1 MFKRTALLCVLVLLL
16 TAAFSSVAFATA
28 PYASIIAYNEL
39 ISNQG
44 GDGYKSQPNVS
55 TLGVLDIIN
64 MTPWN
69 ISLGTKPAPMLP
81 GMTTLPWAPFWLAGF
96 NNAPQTGNFG
106 GGFAFHSFQV
116 PLNNL
121 NNAWQLKNKLSGFSQ
136 PIFYDSIPLVFNSST
151 PTQTS
156 NTVALNFIATSTSGF
171 DVSYESGIYNY
182 PATAISF
189 GDGANNYG
197 WASNDTMIYSAVSW
211 KNTTHFLTIQGL
223 GTSANNWKPIVKNLG
238 GSVAHTGVGSSVPGS
253 TVQGPPLLNVSGL
266 AYKNFSAVAGDNLG
280 FDLVVIIQ
288 AGGYTDMQLI
298 FLAVP
303 TSNDAFLNGL

>member
-1 MFKRTALLCVLVLLL
+1 MAMFKRTALLCVLVLLL

-44 GDGYKSQPNVS
+44 GGGYRSQPNVS

-69 ISLGTKPAPMLP
+69 ISLGTPGAPMLQ
-81 GMTTLPWAPFWLAGF
+81 GMTTLNPSWTPFWLAGF
-96 NNAPQTGNFG
+96 NKPTQTTSNFG

-116 PLNNL
+116 ALNNL

-136 PIFYDSIPLVFNSST
+136 PIFYDSIPLVFNSNTFT
-151 PTQTS
+151 PAG

-189 GDGANNYG
+189 GDGTNNYG

-223 GTSANNWKPIVKNLG
+223 
-238 GSVAHTGVGSSVPGS
+238 
-253 TVQGPPLLNVSGL
+253 
-266 AYKNFSAVAGDNLG
+266 
-280 FDLVVIIQ
+280 
-288 AGGYTDMQLI
+288 
-298 FLAVP
+298 
-303 TSNDAFLNGL
+303 